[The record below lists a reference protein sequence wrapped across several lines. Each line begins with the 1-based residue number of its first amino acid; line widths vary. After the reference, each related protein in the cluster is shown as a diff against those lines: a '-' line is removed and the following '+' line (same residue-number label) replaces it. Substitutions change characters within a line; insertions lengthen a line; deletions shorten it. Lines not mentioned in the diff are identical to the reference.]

1 MIKSKLDNLMWR
13 NRTNIKELSEET
25 GLSRT
30 TISNLKNN
38 YSNGI
43 SFKTL
48 NALMTYFNCR
58 VDEVIGFDDK
68 EAD

>member
-13 NRTNIKELSEET
+13 NRTNIKELSKET

>member
-68 EAD
+68 ED